1 MLCINELPTEGKAIY
16 LTFDDG
22 PEPNI
27 TEIVLNILNQYNA
40 KATFFCTGENYE
52 KYPDLVEL
60 IKNNGHSFGNHTY
73 SHLNGLKENYETYI
87 KDVIKS
93 KKVIKNNLFRPP
105 WGVLTIRK
113 YFELRKN
120 NRIILWNI
128 SSCDSNPNT
137 NWEKHCQRMVNQT
150 KSGSIVL
157 FHFNMKHANATMKIL
172 SIYLA
177 KLDELNYKYYPITGL

>member
-1 MLCINELPTEGKAIY
+1 MCRILSMLCINELPTEGKAIY

-93 KKVIKNNLFRPP
+93 KKVIKDSLFRP
-105 WGVLTIRK
+105 T
-113 YFELRKN
+113 
-120 NRIILWNI
+120 
-128 SSCDSNPNT
+128 
-137 NWEKHCQRMVNQT
+137 
-150 KSGSIVL
+150 
-157 FHFNMKHANATMKIL
+157 
-172 SIYLA
+172 
-177 KLDELNYKYYPITGL
+177 